1 MVLEKVTHTQTH
13 TYREHIYER
22 EVLENAL
29 ELYIIK
35 KADSNYQ
42 LSKEWEFCN

>member
-1 MVLEKVTHTQTH
+1 MVLEKVTHK
-13 TYREHIYER
+13 ENISER

-35 KADSNYQ
+35 TDSNYQ
-42 LSKEWEFCN
+42 LL

>member
-1 MVLEKVTHTQTH
+1 MVLEKVTHK
-13 TYREHIYER
+13 ENISER

-35 KADSNYQ
+35 QTAITNYY
-42 LSKEWEFCN
+42 KKKWEFCN